1 MRAASI
7 ARPFGSEPWITWPA
21 ILSIVSMATLVRTYM
36 VIKLFFLVVFL
47 LAFLVNAYLRRA
59 RIEVYP
65 RLISFYCW
73 IGLAGLVW
81 AFVGLLHY
89 RNYIDGALDAL
100 RLYVMWSVAFV
111 VLFTFLRATSSLDI
125 MHKAIVM
132 AGIVIPAINLVGLY
146 DQFNGGGIISEGIW
160 EEMEMEVGLG
170 NGYLQ
175 FNSINISTMF
185 VIAPYLLSLQLR
197 SDAGKSNSLLTKL
210 ALVLSL
216 VLVVLSGRR
225 ALWIVVALT
234 PCTVLLMSRL
244 TDSYGL
250 IKRGGKR
257 VLLASAVAG
266 VVGLGAVLIIPEGAL
281 DGEYMGAIN
290 RLKQAF
296 SPDDERTIQKPYL
309 IDAFKESPVFGSGF
323 GATASYIRSDV
334 RPWRYELTYYQMLF
348 NLGIVG
354 VALLITLFS
363 IYFLFVVRL
372 LRQFKNRSV
381 IPFALLIGF
390 CSLVVGAYSDPY
402 FGGFDT
408 LFFAGLLPY
417 LSTFQQGF
425 DRPQLAAI
433 PAS

>member
-1 MRAASI
+1 
-7 ARPFGSEPWITWPA
+7 
-21 ILSIVSMATLVRTYM
+21 MATLVRTYM

-185 VIAPYLLSLQLR
+185 VIAPYLLSLQFR
-197 SDAGKSNSLLTKL
+197 SDAGRSNSVLTKL
-210 ALVLSL
+210 ALAVSL
-216 VLVVLSGRR
+216 IFVALSGRR

-234 PCTVLLMSRL
+234 PCTILLLSRL
-244 TDSYGL
+244 TGSYGL
-250 IKRGGKR
+250 IKAGGKR
-257 VLLASAVAG
+257 ILLACAVSG
-266 VVGLGAVLIIPEGAL
+266 VVVLGTILIIPEAAL
-281 DGEYMGAIN
+281 DGEYTGSVT
-290 RLKQAF
+290 RLQKAF
-296 SPDDERTIQKPYL
+296 SSEDERTIQKPYL
-309 IDAFKESPVFGSGF
+309 INGFLRSPIFGSGF
-323 GATASYIRSDV
+323 GGYAGYQRDD
-334 RPWRYELTYYQMLF
+334 RPWAYELTYHLLLF
-348 NLGIVG
+348 NTGIVG
-354 VALLITLFS
+354 AGFLLTLFCL
-363 IYFLFVVRL
+363 YFVLVIML
-372 LRQFKNRSV
+372 LRRFKDGSA
-381 IPFALLIGF
+381 IPFGFLIAF
-390 CSLVVGAYSDPY
+390 CSLLAGAYSNPY
-402 FGGFDT
+402 LGGFDS

-417 LSTFQQGF
+417 LSTFQHGF
-425 DRPQLAAI
+425 EHPKLAAGV
-433 PAS
+433 AL